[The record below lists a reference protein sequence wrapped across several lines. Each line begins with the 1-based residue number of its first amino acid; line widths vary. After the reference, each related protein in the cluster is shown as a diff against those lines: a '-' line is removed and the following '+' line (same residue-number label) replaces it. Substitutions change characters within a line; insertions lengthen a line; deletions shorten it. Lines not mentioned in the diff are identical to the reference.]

1 MAQKVASSFSKIPQ
15 HLIPSIFEVIC
26 REKLDGGL
34 QPSFGDIVRVF
45 TRNSTRPLI
54 QFIHNYSDELFI
66 IFNGFLQFKYLFQYG
81 INCIFISIIY
91 CLQLYSIKILA
102 QIFMILVILTIDK

>member
-1 MAQKVASSFSKIPQ
+1 MASSFNKIPQ

-81 INCIFISIIY
+81 INFIFSI
-91 CLQLYSIKILA
+91 LSRSLHKFS
-102 QIFMILVILTIDK
+102 